1 MERLI
6 FIEKVPAEGR
16 KPVKV
21 KTADGLDYAVFDA
34 KVADSIHVGNVYACT
49 VEIKENTK
57 DGRTY
62 TNRTIK
68 QAVPEPVAGVIP
80 PAPATAAPPPSLVQA
95 AQAAGATVVEPRQTR
110 DNSTNLSIEWQVCV
124 KAGVELATCEGC
136 PQWFSDGIYEVL
148 ALKLGIEIPE
158 VPANGQPTPQ
168 QWNEYNA
175 LVKGYTLENMTALEE
190 SIRKSQ
196 GVDVRALTG
205 KQLGTVIATIK
216 GKKGTK

>member
-1 MERLI
+1 
-6 FIEKVPAEGR
+6 
-16 KPVKV
+16 
-21 KTADGLDYAVFDA
+21 
-34 KVADSIHVGNVYACT
+34 
-49 VEIKENTK
+49 
-57 DGRTY
+57 
-62 TNRTIK
+62 
-68 QAVPEPVAGVIP
+68 
-80 PAPATAAPPPSLVQA
+80 
-95 AQAAGATVVEPRQTR
+95 
-110 DNSTNLSIEWQVCV
+110 
-124 KAGVELATCEGC
+124 LATCEGC

-196 GVDVRALTG
+196 GVDVRSLTG
-205 KQLGTVIATIK
+205 KQLDAVIASIK